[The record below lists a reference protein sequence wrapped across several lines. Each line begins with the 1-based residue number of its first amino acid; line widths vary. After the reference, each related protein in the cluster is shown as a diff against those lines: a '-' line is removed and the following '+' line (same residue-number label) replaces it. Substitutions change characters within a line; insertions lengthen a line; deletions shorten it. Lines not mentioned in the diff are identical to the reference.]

1 MILKKVF
8 FASNT
13 LFLFVSLSAQ
23 NFKQETEA
31 MQVKKSNARA
41 IYCVILA
48 GGSGERLWPL
58 SRKHKPKQLL
68 EVGDQKTLLDQAIER
83 LKPITSRD
91 KIWICTTSQHAAS
104 IEKLTAET
112 VGHIIVEPGARN
124 TGPAIALSCL
134 EIYEKDPQAL
144 VLFLPADPFIPPHD
158 YKLFA
163 DYLDHAF
170 DFVSQEDRITLLG
183 VKPTFAATGYG
194 YIEFELESQAPFSVA
209 KFHEK
214 PSMQVAQEYMAS
226 SNMLWNIGMFCAKVS
241 VFIDEFK
248 QVAPAMYAGVVGYR
262 AGLNSYDAIVSDSV
276 DYAIMEKS
284 KKISVL
290 PVDFSWCDV
299 GNLEIFLSIK
309 QQYGVLNNKKLLE
322 VESKNNLVD
331 VQDTLVALIGVE
343 DLCIVQTDQV
353 LLVTKREDSE
363 KVRAIVKLLKQGA
376 FADYL

>member
-1 MILKKVF
+1 MKKVIF
-8 FASNT
+8 LLAT
-13 LFLFVSLSAQ
+13 LTCSVS
-23 NFKQETEA
+23 
-31 MQVKKSNARA
+31 SNAQEVVMQAEKNKARS

-83 LKPITSRD
+83 LKPIAPREN
-91 KIWICTTSQHAAS
+91 IWICTTNQHAQS
-104 IEKLTAET
+104 IQALTQSSI
-112 VGHIIVEPGARN
+112 GNIVIEPGARN
-124 TGPAIALSCL
+124 TGPAILLSCL
-134 EIYEKDPQAL
+134 EIYEKDPEAL

-170 DFVSQEDRITLLG
+170 DFIAQEDRIALLG

-194 YIEFELESQAPFSVA
+194 YIEFAQKGFAPYPVM

-214 PSMQVAQEYMAS
+214 PSKIVAEKYVAS
-226 SNMLWNIGMFCAKVS
+226 SNMLWNIGMFCAQVK

-248 QVAPAMYAGVVGYR
+248 QIAPTMYEGVVGYR
-262 AGLNSYDAIVSDSV
+262 AGLNSYDSIVSDSV

-299 GNLEIFLSIK
+299 GNIEIFLSIK
-309 QQYGVLNNKKLLE
+309 EQYGALNNKKLLE
-322 VESKNNLVD
+322 VESGGNLVD
-331 VQDTLVALIGVE
+331 VQDKLVALIGVH

-363 KVRAIVKLLKQGA
+363 KVRAIVKMLKQGA
-376 FADYL
+376 FSDYL

>member
-1 MILKKVF
+1 MITKSLWLKIF
-8 FASNT
+8 IIM
-13 LFLFVSLSAQ
+13 SAVVLR
-23 NFKQETEA
+23 QEKTMA
-31 MQVKKSNARA
+31 DTKKHTSRA

-83 LKPITSRD
+83 LKPITQPEN
-91 KIWICTTSQHAAS
+91 IWICTTKQHAQS
-104 IEKLTAET
+104 IQTLTAQSI
-112 VGHIIVEPGARN
+112 GHIVVEPGARN
-124 TGPAIALSCL
+124 TGPAILLSCL
-134 EIYEKDPQAL
+134 EIYKKDPEAL

-194 YIEFELESQAPFSVA
+194 YIEFENQGFAPYAVA

-214 PSMQVAQEYMAS
+214 PAKQVAEQYLT
-226 SNMLWNIGMFCAKVS
+226 SNTMLWNIGMFCAKVG

-248 QVAPAMYAGVVGYR
+248 QIAPAMYDGVVGYN
-262 AGLNSYDAIVSDSV
+262 AGLNSYDSIVSDSV

-299 GNLEIFLSIK
+299 GNIEIFLSIK
-309 QQYGVLNNKKLLE
+309 EQYGALNNKKLLE
-322 VESKNNLVD
+322 VESSNNLVD
-331 VQDTLVALIGVE
+331 VQDKLVALIGVQ

-363 KVRAIVKLLKQGA
+363 KVRAIVKMLKQGA
-376 FADYL
+376 FSDYL

>member
-1 MILKKVF
+1 MKKVI
-8 FASNT
+8 
-13 LFLFVSLSAQ
+13 FLLPVLVLCVPISAHF
-23 NFKQETEA
+23 FKQKDVGVQA
-31 MQVKKSNARA
+31 KKQPSRA

-48 GGSGERLWPL
+48 GGTGERLWPL

-83 LKPITSRD
+83 LKPITSPEN
-91 KIWICTTSQHAAS
+91 IWICTTSQHAQS
-104 IEKLTAET
+104 IQSLT
-112 VGHIIVEPGARN
+112 VNSIGHIVVEPGARN
-124 TGPAIALSCL
+124 TGPAILLSCL

-170 DFVSQEDRITLLG
+170 DFVGQEDRITLLG

-194 YIEFELESQAPFSVA
+194 YIEFEQKGFAPYSVA

-214 PSMQVAQEYMAS
+214 PSKSIAEQYVAS
-226 SNMLWNIGMFCAKVS
+226 PNMLWNIGMFCAKVN

-248 QVAPAMYAGVVGYR
+248 QVAPAMYDGVVGYR
-262 AGLNSYDAIVSDSV
+262 TGSNSYNSIVSDSV
-276 DYAIMEKS
+276 DYAVMEKS
-284 KKISVL
+284 KRISVL

-299 GNLEIFLSIK
+299 GNIEIFLSIK
-309 QQYGVLNNKKLLE
+309 EQYGALNNKKLLE
-322 VESKNNLVD
+322 VESSNNLVD
-331 VQDTLVALIGVE
+331 VEDKLVALIGVQ

-363 KVRAIVKLLKQGA
+363 KVRAIVKMLKQGA